1 MRKAIIVDDHPFIRM
16 AIKLI
21 LNQEFIDTVA
31 EASDGFSALSLVRQY
46 KPDLVI
52 LDLSMPRGDGLEFM
66 ERVSRYDMNCK
77 IIVLTSLPAKHYSKR
92 CFMAGAVGFVNK
104 TEELGELRSAIK
116 TVFSGRVHFKTSNE
130 KDSQKQVAL
139 EDILILSSLS
149 NRELSVFYH
158 LALGKSNKE
167 ISEILHISN
176 KTVST
181 YKFRIYEKI
190 GVSSVVDLAEFARR
204 NVII

>member
-92 CFMAGAVGFVNK
+92 SK
-104 TEELGELRSAIK
+104 R
-116 TVFSGRVHFKTSNE
+116 FKT
-130 KDSQKQVAL
+130 
-139 EDILILSSLS
+139 
-149 NRELSVFYH
+149 
-158 LALGKSNKE
+158 
-167 ISEILHISN
+167 
-176 KTVST
+176 
-181 YKFRIYEKI
+181 RIPKY
-190 GVSSVVDLAEFARR
+190 DARR
-204 NVII
+204 FA